1 MSHLIIEQ
9 GKEVGKEIT
18 VPTSG
23 MKFGR
28 SPANELVLEDD
39 AAMLFHGRFFFKS
52 DGTLW
57 VTDFGAGEK
66 TTVGGMPVDEY
77 LLKVGDLVE
86 VGSSA
91 FRVINA
97 KAEASGES
105 APSAAEEEIDLGF
118 APTKQA
124 RHSGVAKER
133 SKSSMLMHRILQLA
147 VVLLVLLVLVV
158 AAPEFLKFGSRGD
171 TAVAQEKSLSFVYE
185 CVRGNWK
192 NIFRYHLELTVDGK
206 ASIQID
212 DLRDRHIVKSVVVD
226 AETLENLSRRLAGT
240 GFFEFEGNREVA
252 ARNAYELHDIAI
264 FRNGHFNHVRVL
276 NREPPSEIRQ
286 TISILENFVFGK
298 LDVPFTLLEDPEALI
313 GYAEVSFKLAEARFA
328 ERDVQYGNLAE
339 AIKHYKETIV
349 YLETLAPKPELYRQ
363 AVQNMEKTKAEQA
376 VRYKD
381 FMFNAD
387 RAIRLGD
394 WREADRH
401 LRILAELVP
410 DRKDERYESISSKQ
424 LEVEG
429 HLR

>member
-9 GKEVGKEIT
+9 GKEVGKEVV
-18 VPTSG
+18 VPASG

-28 SPANELVLEDD
+28 SPANDLVLDDD

-66 TTVGGMPVDEY
+66 TTVGGMPVDEHS
-77 LLKVGDLVE
+77 LKMGDLVE
-86 VGSSA
+86 VGGSA
-91 FRVINA
+91 FRVIDT
-97 KAEASGES
+97 KVEAAGGS
-105 APSAAEEEIDLGF
+105 APQAAEEEIDLGF
-118 APTKQA
+118 KPAKKERPA
-124 RHSGVAKER
+124 GAAKER
-133 SKSSMLMHRILQLA
+133 SKSSILLHRILQVA

-158 AAPEFLKFGSRGD
+158 AAPELLKSGKKGGG
-171 TAVAQEKSLSFVYE
+171 VVVPGKSLSFVYE
-185 CVRGNWK
+185 CVRGDWK
-192 NIFRYHLELTVDGK
+192 NIFRYHLELTADGK

-212 DLRDRHIVKSVVVD
+212 DLRTRHIVKSVVVD

-240 GFFEFEGNREVA
+240 GFFEFEGNREVG

-349 YLETLAPKPELYRQ
+349 YLETLAPKPELYRE
-363 AVQNMEKTKAEQA
+363 AVQNMEKAGAEQD
-376 VRYKD
+376 VRFKD

-394 WREADRH
+394 WREAEKH

-410 DRKDERYESISSKQ
+410 DRKDDRYKIISSKQ

>member
-66 TTVGGMPVDEY
+66 TTVGGIPVDEH

-86 VGSSA
+86 VGGTA

-97 KAEASGES
+97 TAAAPAEP
-105 APSAAEEEIDLGF
+105 APPSAEEEIDLGF
-118 APTKQA
+118 SPKKKAC
-124 RHSGVAKER
+124 HSDAAKER
-133 SKSSMLMHRILQLA
+133 SKSSVLMHRILQLA

-158 AAPEFLKFGSRGD
+158 AVPELLKLGGRDG
-171 TAVAQEKSLSFVYE
+171 TAVVPGKSLSFVYE

-192 NIFRYHLELTVDGK
+192 NIFRYRLELDVDGK

-212 DLRDRHIVKSVVVD
+212 DLRDRHITKSIEVD

-252 ARNAYELHDIAI
+252 ARNAYELYDIAI
-264 FRNGHFNHVRVL
+264 SRNGHFNHVRVL

-286 TISILENFVFGK
+286 TVSILENFVFGK

-339 AIKHYKETIV
+339 AIRHYKETLV

-363 AVQNMEKTKAEQA
+363 AVQNMEKAKAEQA

-387 RAIRLGD
+387 RAMRLGD

-410 DRKDERYESISSKQ
+410 DRKDERHETISSKQ
-424 LEVEG
+424 LEVED